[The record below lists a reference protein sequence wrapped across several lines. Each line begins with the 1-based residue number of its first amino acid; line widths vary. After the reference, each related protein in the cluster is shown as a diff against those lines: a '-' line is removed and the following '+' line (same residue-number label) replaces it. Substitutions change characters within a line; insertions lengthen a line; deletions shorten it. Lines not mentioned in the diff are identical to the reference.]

1 MTHDWNSWMFDPFGP
16 LTAFSKWVGA
26 QSVVLLPDG
35 FVKEFIGY
43 WVYDLVKIVSLL
55 LMTSFPLNLIRK
67 WVGMK
72 WLRRSLGRDDWFGMC
87 CGAALGVVTP
97 VCSCSVTP
105 LYASLLHGGAAR
117 RPAACFLFAAPAVN
131 EFAIVLVW
139 IALGWQW
146 AMIYAA
152 LGLLAALLTGLFAHR
167 LGLEP
172 CPWCAPASR
181 DPFEA
186 SSRFA
191 WATWRAAAI
200 DALKLANRLK
210 WAMMIGAGLAAALV
224 NFNLTPVQVLTDY
237 GHHPLS
243 PVLAAIIGL
252 PLDVNAAAAGPI
264 LIPLSKI
271 GLPIG
276 TLITLLMAT
285 TVASFPEAAVLRQL
299 VGWRAVAKVGAWYL
313 VYTSSLGLALNAIT
327 AIMK

>member
-1 MTHDWNSWMFDPFGP
+1 VNDDWMSGTFDPFAP

-26 QSVVLLPDG
+26 QSVALLSDG
-35 FVKEFIGY
+35 IAKDFLGY
-43 WVYDLVKIVSLL
+43 WVYDLVKIVLL
-55 LMTSFPLNLIRK
+55 LLITSFMLNLIRK
-67 WVGMK
+67 WIGMQ

-131 EFAIVLVW
+131 EFAIVLMFLAV
-139 IALGWQW
+139 GWPG
-146 AMIYAA
+146 AAIYAVF
-152 LGLLAALLTGLFAHR
+152 GLLAALLTGIFAHR

-172 CPWCAPASR
+172 CPWCAPLAH
-181 DPFEA
+181 DPFSA
-186 SSRFA
+186 GSRFGWSA
-191 WATWRAAAI
+191 LRGAAV

-210 WAMMIGAGLAAALV
+210 WALVIGAGLAATLV
-224 NFNLTPVQVLTDY
+224 KFNLTAVQVLSEY

-243 PVLAAIIGL
+243 PILAAVIGL

-264 LIPLSKI
+264 LIPLSRL

-276 TLITLLMAT
+276 TLVTLMMAT

-299 VGWRAVAKVGAWYL
+299 VGWRGVVKLGTWYL
-313 VYTSSLGLALNAIT
+313 AYTAGLGLALNGIFALVS
-327 AIMK
+327 